1 MNHPDQLVFLTG
13 ASSGLGQ
20 ALALACAR
28 RGWRVV
34 LVGRS
39 VPVIQG
45 WVEQQGLEVS
55 RMPVIAADVR
65 DRDSI
70 RSAGVH
76 CLREFGVPDVV
87 IACAGISH
95 GIDPALAEDLEVLDD
110 IVRTN
115 LLGLAATFQ
124 PFVTPM
130 KQRGAGTL
138 VGIASVAAV
147 RGLPGHSG
155 YCASKAGVVAYC
167 ESLRVELA
175 EAGVK
180 VVTILPG
187 FIDTAMT
194 RGNPYPMPFLLTPQQ
209 FAERAIRV
217 IEHGGRWAVIP
228 WPMAWVATLLRWLPR
243 PVYDRLMRGRKR
255 KPRRSA
261 EASAQQKG
269 T

>member
-1 MNHPDQLVFLTG
+1 MSAAAGRLVFLTG

-39 VPVIQG
+39 PQALRN
-45 WVEQQGLEVS
+45 WVGQQDLDALRVQVVG
-55 RMPVIAADVR
+55 ADVR

-70 RSAGVH
+70 REAGER
-76 CLREFGVPDVV
+76 CLREIGVPDVV
-87 IACAGISH
+87 IACAGISY

-124 PFVTPM
+124 PFIGPM
-130 KQRGAGTL
+130 KQAGAGML
-138 VGIASVAAV
+138 VGIASVAAI
-147 RGLPGHSG
+147 RGLPGHGG
-155 YCASKAGVVAYC
+155 YCASKAGAVAYC

-175 EAGVK
+175 PAGVK

-209 FAERAIRV
+209 FAERALRV
-217 IEHGGRWAVIP
+217 IEHGRCWAVIP
-228 WPMAWVATLLRWLPR
+228 GPMAVVAAVLRVLPR
-243 PVYDRLMRGRKR
+243 PLYDWLMRGRRR

-261 EASAQQKG
+261 QQKG

>member
-1 MNHPDQLVFLTG
+1 MNRAVAAPLVFLTG

-20 ALALACAR
+20 ALALACAQ
-28 RGWRVV
+28 RGWRLV
-34 LVGRS
+34 LSGRT
-39 VPVIQG
+39 PEAIQR
-45 WVEQQGLEVS
+45 WAEQQGLEPASV
-55 RMPVIAADVR
+55 RILGADVC

-70 RSAGVH
+70 RQAAER
-76 CLREFGVPDVV
+76 CLREVGVPDVV

-124 PFVTPM
+124 PFIDPM
-130 KQRGAGTL
+130 RQAGAGAL

-147 RGLPGHSG
+147 RGLPGHGG

-175 EAGVK
+175 PAGVQ

-194 RGNPYPMPFLLTPQQ
+194 RGNPYPMPFLLTSAQ
-209 FAERAIRV
+209 FAERALRV
-217 IEHGGRWAVIP
+217 IEQRRSWAVIP
-228 WPMAWVATLLRWLPR
+228 WPMAWVAAILRILPR
-243 PVYDRLMRGRKR
+243 PIYDRLMRGRRR
-255 KPRRSA
+255 KPRRTA
-261 EASAQQKG
+261 
-269 T
+269 

>member
-1 MNHPDQLVFLTG
+1 MSCAGRLVFLTG

-20 ALALACAR
+20 AMALACAR
-28 RGWRVV
+28 RGWRLV

-39 VPVIQG
+39 PETLQD
-45 WVEQQGLEVS
+45 WVRLQGLDLS
-55 RMPVIAADVR
+55 RVWVLGADVR

-70 RSAGVH
+70 RQAGAC
-76 CLREFGVPDVV
+76 CLREIGCPDVV

-124 PFVTPM
+124 PFIGPM
-130 KQRGAGTL
+130 KQAGAGLL

-147 RGLPGHSG
+147 RGLPGHGG

-175 EAGVK
+175 PFGVQ

-194 RGNPYPMPFLLTPQQ
+194 RGNPYPMPFLLTPEQ
-209 FAERAIRV
+209 FAERALKV
-217 IEHGGRWAVIP
+217 IERGRRWAVIP
-228 WPMAWVATLLRWLPR
+228 GPMAVVAIVLRLLPR
-243 PVYDRLMRGRKR
+243 PIYDRLMRGRRR
-255 KPRRSA
+255 KPRRV
-261 EASAQQKG
+261 AQQKG